1 MTLKPWHIAPVLAV
15 AAVAAAIGWW
25 QMQKDRWSP
34 PPALK
39 PDLPQIEPMP
49 APAPFTA
56 KQALARPLLWTS
68 RRPSPVDEKKDG
80 MAQEIT
86 QSRLTAVLESGRE
99 RVAVLQR
106 ANGTTLK
113 VTTETAPWRIQSF
126 DGRKAVFVSGSQSVE
141 KPLEA
146 GKQAPPKG
154 GARAGVQPPPKP
166 AP

>member
-1 MTLKPWHIAPVLAV
+1 MTLKPWHIAPAV
-15 AAVAAAIGWW
+15 AIAAVAASVGWW
-25 QMQKDRWSP
+25 QVQKDRWSP

-49 APAPFTA
+49 SPAPFTA
-56 KQALARPLLWTS
+56 KQAQARPLLWTS
-68 RRPSPVDEKKDG
+68 RRPPPAEERKDN

-86 QSRLTAVLESGRE
+86 QSRLTAVLESGSE
-99 RVAVLQR
+99 LVAVLQR

-113 VTTETAPWRIQSF
+113 ITTETNPWRIQSF
-126 DGRKAVFVSGSQSVE
+126 DGRKAVFVSGGRSVE

-146 GKQAPPKG
+146 GKQAPSRG
-154 GARAGVQPPPKP
+154 SARAGAQPPPRP